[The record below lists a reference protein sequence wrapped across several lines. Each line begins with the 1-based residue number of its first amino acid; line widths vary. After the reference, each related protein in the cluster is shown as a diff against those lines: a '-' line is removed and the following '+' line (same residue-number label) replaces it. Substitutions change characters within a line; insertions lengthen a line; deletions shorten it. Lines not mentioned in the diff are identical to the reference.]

1 MVFKEYKGLDLP
13 KISSEILN
21 FWEEHQ
27 IFEKSISE
35 RETVLLIFFTKARH
49 LQMGCREFTML
60 WRERSKT
67 FSAATKPKKV
77 IK

>member
-13 KISSEILN
+13 TISSEILN

-27 IFEKSISE
+27 IFEKVSPKE
-35 RETVLLIFFTKARH
+35 KTVPLIFFTKAR
-49 LQMGCREFTML
+49 LRPMGCREFTTS